1 MLPKERSRPDGSIKR
16 SVLISYDLGLSN
28 LSLPFPSL
36 QTASTKV
43 ELVDLA
49 GQIAELC
56 ALTFTVA
63 PPVSTSKST
72 RLRGLGRWLETCDMR
87 DPHARTGFSTAF
99 MVFFSNTGKVPETW
113 LRQGLFCLG
122 TAHLPWSFQVL
133 KNTRGFHTC
142 VSSSVM
148 MEYLDKEII
157 PCIACTTQPCM

>member
-63 PPVSTSKST
+63 PPVSTSKAT
-72 RLRGLGRWLETCDMR
+72 RLVFEGQVDGSRPATCVTHTRTHWLFHCL
-87 DPHARTGFSTAF
+87 HGFLFQHGQSSGNLASAR
-99 MVFFSNTGKVPETW
+99 P
-113 LRQGLFCLG
+113 FCLG

-157 PCIACTTQPCM
+157 PCIAPCM

>member
-63 PPVSTSKST
+63 PPVSTSKAT
-72 RLRGLGRWLETCDMR
+72 RL
-87 DPHARTGFSTAF
+87 
-99 MVFFSNTGKVPETW
+99 VFEG
-113 LRQGLFCLG
+113 
-122 TAHLPWSFQVL
+122 QVDGS
-133 KNTRGFHTC
+133 RPATC
-142 VSSSVM
+142 VTHTRTHWLFHCLHGFLFQHGQSSGNLASARPFLSRNSSSAL
-148 MEYLDKEII
+148 ELLGFKEHTWFPHVREQLGDDGI
-157 PCIACTTQPCM
+157 PG